1 MGIILSRRAALK
13 GTAASLAASLSVG
26 WPLARAEDEIETHG
40 LSAFGDLALP
50 PDFKS
55 LAYVNPNAP
64 KGGMLALLVTVEA
77 GNQNFETFDTL
88 NIFSRKGDGAAGMLA
103 TYDTLMGGNED
114 EPDSVYG
121 LIARSVRY
129 SQDKLTYRFLLRPEA
144 RFSDGS
150 PLRAADVVF
159 SLTTLK
165 EKAHPYF
172 SRLLT
177 EVESVE
183 DEAEDVVTVRF
194 IKNRTRDAHLIVA
207 GMPVFSAA
215 WWKGRDFDAATLE
228 APLGSGA
235 YKVKAFE
242 QGRFIEFELDHA
254 YWAKDHPLNVGG
266 ANFQRLRYEY
276 FRERQVAFEAF
287 KAGVVNFNEEHTSRF
302 WANNYEFAAVKE
314 GRVVKETLHNGAPT
328 GSQGW
333 YFNTRREQFKDPR
346 IREAIGLAFD
356 FEWTNQNVMF
366 SAYKRVVSFFQNT
379 PLQAADKPG
388 PDELALLEPWRG
400 KIPDSVFGEPCTP
413 PISDGSGSDRALLK
427 QANEMLLAAGCRR
440 DGGVL
445 KLPSGNPFVI
455 EFLDSSA
462 SLQPHT
468 MPFQQNLKK
477 LGISAVSRIVDSSQY
492 KSRTEAFDFDV
503 MSFRLSGTLTPGQSL
518 RELFSSSS
526 ATVNGSRNM
535 AGIVDPAVDS
545 LVEAVASAN
554 TRAALNAAGRSL
566 DRVLRAG
573 HYWVPMWYLDSF
585 WAASWNVFSRPER
598 QPKFGV
604 GAPGTWWWDEEKA
617 KKIGL

>member
-1 MGIILSRRAALK
+1 MGSIISRRAALK

-26 WPLARAEDEIETHG
+26 WPLARADDEIETHG

-64 KGGMLALLVTVEA
+64 KGGLLALLVTVEV

-150 PLRAADVVF
+150 PLRAADIVF

-183 DEAEDVVTVRF
+183 AEAEDVVKVRF

-242 QGRFIEFELDHA
+242 QSRFIEFELDHA

-346 IREAIGLAFD
+346 VREAIGLAFD

-400 KIPDSVFGEPCTP
+400 KIPDSVFGEPYTP

-440 DGGVL
+440 DGGIL
-445 KLPSGNPFVI
+445 KLPSGNPFMI

-535 AGIVDPAVDS
+535 AGIVDPAVDA

-554 TRAALNAAGRSL
+554 TRAALNAAGRAL

-598 QPKFGV
+598 QPKYGV

>member
-1 MGIILSRRAALK
+1 MGIIISRRAALK

-64 KGGMLALLVTVEA
+64 KGGLLALLVTVEV

-183 DEAEDVVTVRF
+183 AEAEDVVKVRF

-228 APLGSGA
+228 APIGSGA

-400 KIPDSVFGEPCTP
+400 KIPDSVFGEPYTP

-445 KLPSGNPFVI
+445 KLPSGNPFMI
-455 EFLDSSA
+455 EFLNSSA

-477 LGISAVSRIVDSSQY
+477 LGISAVSRIVNSSQY

-535 AGIVDPAVDS
+535 AGIVDPAVDA

-554 TRAALNAAGRSL
+554 TRAALNTAGRAL

>member
-1 MGIILSRRAALK
+1 MGIIISRRAALK

-26 WPLARAEDEIETHG
+26 WPRARAEDEIETHG

-55 LAYVNPNAP
+55 LSYVNPNAP
-64 KGGMLALLVTVEA
+64 KGGLLALLVTVEV
-77 GNQNFETFDTL
+77 GNQNFDTFDTL

-121 LIARSVRY
+121 LLARSVRY
-129 SQDKLTYRFLLRPEA
+129 TQDKLTYRFLLRPEA

-183 DEAEDVVTVRF
+183 AEAEDVVKVRF

-235 YKVKAFE
+235 YKVKTFE
-242 QGRFIEFELDHA
+242 QGRFIEFELDHD

-302 WANNYEFAAVKE
+302 WANNYDFAAVKE
-314 GRVVKETLHNGAPT
+314 GRVVKEIAAQRRAHRLARLVLQHPPRTV
-328 GSQGW
+328 QGPARSRSDRPRLR
-333 YFNTRREQFKDPR
+333 FRMDEQERDVLVLQARRLVLPEHAAAGRRQARTRR
-346 IREAIGLAFD
+346 
-356 FEWTNQNVMF
+356 
-366 SAYKRVVSFFQNT
+366 
-379 PLQAADKPG
+379 
-388 PDELALLEPWRG
+388 
-400 KIPDSVFGEPCTP
+400 
-413 PISDGSGSDRALLK
+413 
-427 QANEMLLAAGCRR
+427 
-440 DGGVL
+440 
-445 KLPSGNPFVI
+445 
-455 EFLDSSA
+455 
-462 SLQPHT
+462 
-468 MPFQQNLKK
+468 
-477 LGISAVSRIVDSSQY
+477 
-492 KSRTEAFDFDV
+492 
-503 MSFRLSGTLTPGQSL
+503 
-518 RELFSSSS
+518 
-526 ATVNGSRNM
+526 
-535 AGIVDPAVDS
+535 
-545 LVEAVASAN
+545 
-554 TRAALNAAGRSL
+554 TRAA
-566 DRVLRAG
+566 
-573 HYWVPMWYLDSF
+573 
-585 WAASWNVFSRPER
+585 
-598 QPKFGV
+598 
-604 GAPGTWWWDEEKA
+604 GAPARQNSRLRYSAIPTRRRSRTGRAAT
-617 KKIGL
+617 GRC